1 MYKFAHYNDDT
12 LFFQNDQ
19 LSNSEPTVQILPNQ
33 HSESEPETDP
43 EDMPMSSLLFRTDI
57 SKNKKKFFIIFDA
70 FNSSNQAEIYYEIHF
85 FVRLLFRKI

>member
-1 MYKFAHYNDDT
+1 MDKFRDSELPFNCQSDIKFIVNFMYKFAHYNDDT

-57 SKNKKKFFIIFDA
+57 KKNKI
-70 FNSSNQAEIYYEIHF
+70 
-85 FVRLLFRKI
+85 KICKIN